1 MINCIKCG
9 SFQSISDLTSTI
21 ATHPQTQTCAG
32 SWAGVSVAS
41 CTQLTGSRW
50 AESTLSTKYGGSAL
64 LSLTAAS
71 GYRDADRGG
80 TSPHS
85 YKPHSL
91 WLKWLSR
98 GFKGLLPPFPLT
110 SIYFL
115 LFPVLEQDI
124 KTLGHSKAAAH
135 KGKTRNCPVHAKRKV
150 SDSSKH
156 LRRPKFTPQADPQ
169 HRNSL

>member
-21 ATHPQTQTCAG
+21 ATHPPDPNLCRKLG
-32 SWAGVSVAS
+32 RVSVAS

-71 GYRDADRGG
+71 VTDDRGG

-98 GFKGLLPPFPLT
+98 GFSKGYCLLSTNFHL
-110 SIYFL
+110 FF

-135 KGKTRNCPVHAKRKV
+135 KGKPELPCTCQEKGF
-150 SDSSKH
+150 
-156 LRRPKFTPQADPQ
+156 RP
-169 HRNSL
+169 